1 MFQAAVGKVG
11 SNILIRLAG
20 YYILLAAA
28 GILLWSILPPSA
40 HVIAADTLAELTSHE
55 VLPAELDTS
64 KHGIDLTALAS
75 RSAVGTAG
83 VAIISAFLLA
93 LPVAWVYMFTRRK
106 KGYQQS
112 MVLSLILLPV
122 VVAGVVVLVKNSLA
136 LAFSLAGIVAAVRFR
151 NTLDDSKDAVYIF
164 LVTGLGLASAVHID
178 VAVVMSLLFN
188 TIVLGLWYTDF
199 ARMPPGLD
207 EERAQ
212 RQLQRAL
219 AMANRT
225 SEFVAR
231 VDREIV
237 QGMAPAQL
245 DALLGRVRRQREEV
259 AADALPKKRPDS
271 CLRIVTTNI
280 AAARQLVEPI
290 LEEHC
295 KQWEFLGE
303 RPGRRDDG
311 NAIVI
316 EYGLR
321 YRKDISGR
329 VVLDAV
335 RGIGPPFVLQ
345 SELPGS

>member
-1 MFQAAVGKVG
+1 
-11 SNILIRLAG
+11 
-20 YYILLAAA
+20 
-28 GILLWSILPPSA
+28 
-40 HVIAADTLAELTSHE
+40 
-55 VLPAELDTS
+55 
-64 KHGIDLTALAS
+64 
-75 RSAVGTAG
+75 
-83 VAIISAFLLA
+83 
-93 LPVAWVYMFTRRK
+93 MFTRRK